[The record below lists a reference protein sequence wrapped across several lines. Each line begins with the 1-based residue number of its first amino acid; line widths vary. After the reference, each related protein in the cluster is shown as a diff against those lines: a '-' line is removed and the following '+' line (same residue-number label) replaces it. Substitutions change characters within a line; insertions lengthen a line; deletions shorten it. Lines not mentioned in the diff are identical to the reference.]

1 MADLNL
7 NKHRTNST
15 QSIRKLLRQR
25 WFVVILALMLT
36 GLGAAVTGTLFKT
49 GIHILDEWRL
59 NLLNIF
65 PPRFLLTILGG
76 IGCLLYTSDAADDS

>member
-7 NKHRTNST
+7 NKHRINST
-15 QSIRKLLRQR
+15 QSIRNLLRKR

-49 GIHILDEWRL
+49 GIHILDDWRL
-59 NLLNIF
+59 KLLNIF
-65 PPRFLLTILGG
+65 PAWFL
-76 IGCLLYTSDAADDS
+76 